1 MVSKEGLGQ
10 ERVVSEEVSG
20 EENGVSKEVLGGG
33 KCGE

>member
-1 MVSKEGLGQ
+1 MVSQEGLGQ
-10 ERVVSEEVSG
+10 EKVVSEEVSG

>member
-10 ERVVSEEVSG
+10 EKVVSEEVSG